1 MSLLFWLFIVQC
13 EPSKR
18 AKITSAVPEAKTE
31 EIPEGEGQQQPGSEG
46 PKAAESAEEK
56 KPQTLEEIAAA
67 EELRKLDEKV
77 QAIIDQ
83 VDAESTDPKL
93 GIPVRAKKLFA
104 LRSFICDVL
113 TKEGASTDAG
123 VFIAGDFGFQ
133 NVQDGA
139 PRQLLEQPHQLDDAL
154 RPIIEKIF
162 TGDCVPYSIDIMREL
177 HSNNM
182 SVCALMP
189 LRKLVQHPRARS
201 LLLTEM
207 VTLSWKAFIV
217 RKLSREFT
225 GQAKRTYEGYRR
237 YVMECLERIT
247 SSWDKDGP
255 VFEKNTEYW
264 TKDVKEDIDQ
274 LFRPFLPGG
283 DKSCVIEEYESKP
296 DYDIRR
302 TLQLFQ
308 ILKSFLKHFHVCVT
322 PSAFIELL
330 DGRRTEIPESAIE
343 EIRVPGLFIDSSRP
357 SRKIASEH
365 IMSMVYLDS
374 VDTTLNIRAGSTQR
388 LTVRQQQTST
398 NVFCLK
404 HIPTDSFSVFPPAS
418 SPQKSPLAV
427 VNLLDSETV
436 AVGRT
441 NFAVISSFSITP
453 AASARV

>member
-1 MSLLFWLFIVQC
+1 
-13 EPSKR
+13 
-18 AKITSAVPEAKTE
+18 
-31 EIPEGEGQQQPGSEG
+31 
-46 PKAAESAEEK
+46 
-56 KPQTLEEIAAA
+56 
-67 EELRKLDEKV
+67 LDEQV
-77 QAIIDQ
+77 QAIIDR
-83 VDAESTDPKL
+83 VETENTDPRL
-93 GIPVRAKKLFA
+93 GIPVRAKKLCA
-104 LRSFICDVL
+104 LRSFVCDVL
-113 TKEGASTDAG
+113 SKEGVSTDAG

-139 PRQLLEQPHQLDDAL
+139 PRQLLEQPHQLDETL
-154 RPIIEKIF
+154 QPIIAKIL
-162 TGDCVPYSIDIMREL
+162 TGDCVPYSTDIMREL
-177 HSNNM
+177 HANNL

-189 LRKLVQHPRARS
+189 MRKLVANDRGRS

-207 VTLSWKAFIV
+207 VVLSWKAFIV

-225 GQAKRTYEGYRR
+225 GQAKRTYEAYRR
-237 YVMECLERIT
+237 FVMECLERIT
-247 SSWDKDGP
+247 TSWNKDGP
-255 VFEKNTEYW
+255 VFDKESEYW
-264 TKDVKEDIDQ
+264 TKIVKEDIDQ
-274 LFRPFLPGG
+274 LFRPFLPAGV
-283 DKSCVIEEYESKP
+283 KPFAIEEDELKP
-296 DYDIRR
+296 DHDLRQ

-308 ILKSFLKHFHVCVT
+308 ILKSFIKHFHVYIT

-330 DGRRTEIPESAIE
+330 DGRRTDIPESAIE

-357 SRKIASEH
+357 SRKVASEH

-374 VDTTLNIRAGSTQR
+374 VDTTLNTRAGSTQR

-436 AVGRT
+436 AISRT
-441 NFAVISSFSITP
+441 NFAVVSNFSITP